1 MGATVLDAP
10 HCWHLRNM
18 IRVALSLSSNV
29 SGLLQLLHRTYLQ
42 PKQNSDQQ
50 LVKAMLQLSQQDDS
64 LGKHG
69 LEQCRCTDRL
79 QHNYRY
85 IAKL

>member
-29 SGLLQLLHRTYLQ
+29 SGLLQLLHSTYLQ
-42 PKQNSDQQ
+42 PKRNSDQP
-50 LVKAMLQLSQQDDS
+50 LVKAMLQLSQKDRTT
-64 LGKHG
+64 LGNVAQSNAGAHMG
-69 LEQCRCTDRL
+69 C
-79 QHNYRY
+79 NYR
-85 IAKL
+85 